1 MALLIEVNE
10 NKLNQNDIV
19 VYRGGKW
26 VVQSKAQFNK
36 DLQNC
41 IDSLNDEL
49 AMAKNTIDDL
59 ERDIDAQQAEMA
71 ELKENLAAFAEGVNK
86 KLKEHHDILN
96 VLVGGDK

>member
-10 NKLNQNDIV
+10 NKINQNDII

-59 ERDIDAQQAEMA
+59 ENDIAEHEAEMI
-71 ELKENLAAFAEGVNK
+71 ELKHNLATFAEGINQ
-86 KLKEHHDILN
+86 KLKEHHDILS

>member
-1 MALLIEVNE
+1 MALVIEVNE
-10 NKLNQNDIV
+10 NKVNQNDII

-26 VVQSKAQFNK
+26 VVQSKVQFNK

-49 AMAKNTIDDL
+49 AMAKNTIEDL
-59 ERDIDAQQAEMA
+59 EKDIDGHEAEMK
-71 ELKENLAAFAEGVNK
+71 ELKENLAAFADGINK
-86 KLKEHHDILN
+86 KLKEHHDILS